1 MHQLQLI
8 NLPDAR
14 RVVNVASVPQRS
26 PFRYPGGKTWLIPQI
41 RRWLD
46 SLTRKPSL
54 LVEPFAGGGIVGL
67 TAAFEGLADRV
78 LLVELDGQIAS
89 VWRAL
94 VDGEAEWLAGRILSF
109 KMTHEALAEELS
121 KSGGSIR
128 EMAFRTLLRNRAS
141 HGGIMAPGAGLIK
154 HGENGEGIASRWY
167 PHTLAKRVREI
178 GRIRDQIDFVQG
190 DGLKVI
196 RGHSEEPDTVFFIDP
211 SYTAAGKKAGTRLYT
226 YNELDHEALFT
237 LAECLRGDFLM
248 TYDNADGVREM
259 AGRHGFET
267 VAVAMKNTH
276 HAEMDELL
284 IGRNLAWVE

>member
-1 MHQLQLI
+1 M
-8 NLPDAR
+8 
-14 RVVNVASVPQRS
+14 
-26 PFRYPGGKTWLIPQI
+26 
-41 RRWLD
+41 
-46 SLTRKPSL
+46 
-54 LVEPFAGGGIVGL
+54 GL

-109 KMTHEALAEELS
+109 KMTHEALAEELN

-154 HGENGEGIASRWY
+154 HGENGKGIASRWY

-178 GRIRDQIDFVQG
+178 GRIRDRIEFVHG
-190 DGLKVI
+190 DGLEAI
-196 RGHSEEPDTVFFIDP
+196 REHLEATDTVFFIDP
-211 SYTAAGKKAGTRLYT
+211 PYTAAGKKAGTRLYT

-259 AGRHGFET
+259 AARHGFET

-284 IGRNLAWVE
+284 IGRNLGWVG